1 MAIDVGSGTAG
12 LIADQIRRGQC
23 ILFLGAGVHAG
34 PPEGR
39 EDEYAEEL
47 RPPIGAA
54 LSRHLAAECN
64 LAQQYPSECA
74 DDLQRVSLFYEIDR
88 SRRQLVDS
96 VKRVVQDGKRPSP
109 MLNALARLDFPVV
122 ITTNYDGLFE
132 SALRAAGKEPRIS
145 VYSPAPDIETTEH
158 YDPTAQSPIVM
169 KIHGDIQQPETL
181 VLTDEDY
188 IQFILRM
195 SDKDPYDPIPLSLKL
210 QLRTRTTL
218 FVGYS
223 LMDYNLRLL
232 FKTLKWRIDPA
243 KLPESYSVDVQPDP
257 LILDVWQSQ
266 RRYVKF
272 IAEDVWAFV
281 PELTALLEDEEP
293 EP

>member
-1 MAIDVGSGTAG
+1 MAIEVGAG
-12 LIADQIRRGQC
+12 ALELIAKEIRQGRC

-39 EDEYAEEL
+39 EEEYAEEL

-54 LSRHLAAECN
+54 LSRRLAAECN
-64 LAQQYPSECA
+64 LAARYPDECD

-96 VKRVVQDGKRPSP
+96 VKRAVQGGKKPSP
-109 MLNALARLDFPVV
+109 MVNALAELDFPVV
-122 ITTNYDGLFE
+122 ITTNYDRHFE
-132 SALRAAGKEPRIS
+132 NALLAAGKDPRVS
-145 VYSPAPDIETTEH
+145 VYSPAQDQETTEH
-158 YDPTAQSPIVM
+158 YDPTPDSPIVV
-169 KIHGDIQQPETL
+169 KIHGDISRPETL

-210 QLRTRTTL
+210 HLRTRTTL

-243 KLPESYSVDVQPDP
+243 KLPECYSVDVKPDP

-281 PELTALLEDEEP
+281 PALAALLEDKEQEP
-293 EP
+293 